1 MTDQP
6 TQDAIVA
13 WLRSEQLAHE
23 GSYQDAR
30 RSNDYVGMGRCA
42 ARVDAIR
49 SVADAIE
56 RGDFG
61 AGEG

>member
-1 MTDQP
+1 MRER
-6 TQDAIVA
+6 DAIVA
-13 WLRSEQLAHE
+13 YLRKEEAIHE
-23 GSYQDAR
+23 VSYQDAR

-61 AGEG
+61 AGRDRI